1 MGNCEGC
8 LQRRRNPDRPAVA
21 MPMAERFNK
30 KVAVDLKVLGKKN
43 ILYMIDMWSR
53 LNTILV
59 IIERKRPQDVV
70 DAMCKHWITYFG
82 TPAAERYWR
91 RIHRCGEGGDER
103 IAQHRRHD
111 NCSILS
117 LAEWTPGDR
126 CNAGSNAKR
135 SP

>member
-82 TPAAERYWR
+82 TPAAER
-91 RIHRCGEGGDER
+91 
-103 IAQHRRHD
+103 
-111 NCSILS
+111 
-117 LAEWTPGDR
+117 
-126 CNAGSNAKR
+126 
-135 SP
+135 